1 MAGESAGKRTVG
13 GEVDHVG
20 EHEEAVDEVEVGGG
34 ASCRTLG
41 IVSGSVE
48 KREVGDS
55 GLLSGRKDVVGVG
68 NVFVH
73 GGVGKEGRGPVVESV
88 GRDGR
93 GVVEESVNKGGKID
107 KDEGLREGISRMVR
121 DLLVAMVMAICR
133 DSGMGS
139 ERNLSLSA

>member
-1 MAGESAGKRTVG
+1 M
-13 GEVDHVG
+13 DHVG

-41 IVSGSVE
+41 IVLGSVE

-55 GLLSGRKDVVGVG
+55 GLLCGRKDVVGVG
-68 NVFVH
+68 DVLVH

-93 GVVEESVNKGGKID
+93 GVVEEGVNKGGKVD
-107 KDEGLREGISRMVR
+107 KNGGIARG
-121 DLLVAMVMAICR
+121 DFAHGA
-133 DSGMGS
+133 
-139 ERNLSLSA
+139 